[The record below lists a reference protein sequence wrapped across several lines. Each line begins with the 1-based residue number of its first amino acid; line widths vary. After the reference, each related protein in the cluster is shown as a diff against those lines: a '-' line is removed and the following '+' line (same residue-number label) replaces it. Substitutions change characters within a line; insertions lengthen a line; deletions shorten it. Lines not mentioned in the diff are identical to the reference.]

1 MVVPQIT
8 SIRVSPEIHGLI
20 NVIQPQPSDG
30 GGEEKLEESEKQIG
44 ALMEQGK
51 INRATEEAFRLATT
65 EKELFMKRLS
75 VNKEVDEAIARIT
88 AELGE
93 WKAKASKPEQER
105 DTLIQESSPS
115 SQELSTP
122 ADQEFL
128 HRLEYEN
135 IEPSSKV
142 LLLDAQLQLKSVMQK
157 DFEVHAL
164 EQEVKPLKSEKEDLQ
179 QKLIEASKAQEDFD
193 KLSEELD
200 GFELRCTELDH
211 KLSMISEE
219 KEELERLRAECDKL
233 GKVHNDMEALKDK
246 VNSLELRSE
255 ELDYNIEQQKEQNSE
270 LASNLDAQV
279 EDNEDMKSHK
289 RLSD

>member
-93 WKAKASKPEQER
+93 WKAKASKP
-105 DTLIQESSPS
+105 
-115 SQELSTP
+115 
-122 ADQEFL
+122 
-128 HRLEYEN
+128 
-135 IEPSSKV
+135 
-142 LLLDAQLQLKSVMQK
+142 
-157 DFEVHAL
+157 
-164 EQEVKPLKSEKEDLQ
+164 
-179 QKLIEASKAQEDFD
+179 
-193 KLSEELD
+193 
-200 GFELRCTELDH
+200 
-211 KLSMISEE
+211 
-219 KEELERLRAECDKL
+219 
-233 GKVHNDMEALKDK
+233 DK

-270 LASNLDAQV
+270 LASKLDAQV
-279 EDNEDMKSHK
+279 
-289 RLSD
+289 